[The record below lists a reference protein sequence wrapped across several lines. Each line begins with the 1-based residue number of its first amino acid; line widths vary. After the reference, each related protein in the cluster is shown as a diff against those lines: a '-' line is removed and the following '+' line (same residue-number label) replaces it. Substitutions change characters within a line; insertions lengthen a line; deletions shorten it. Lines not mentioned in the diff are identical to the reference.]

1 MFPKQLI
8 NLLYFKL
15 FYKTD
20 KLLIFRENTVLT
32 IRIRAEP
39 EVSEDLHNFCHE
51 KLRSKKSSSKL
62 ILLLKN

>member
-1 MFPKQLI
+1 
-8 NLLYFKL
+8 L

-20 KLLIFRENTVLT
+20 KLLIFRENTILT
-32 IRIRAEP
+32 IRIKAEP